1 MNVRQCTTWRRKFA
15 IFILLGLSGLFCL
28 VGPALGA
35 EEGYPNG
42 PITIYVGDAPGAS
55 SGISAQLFADG
66 AKKYLPK
73 SQPILVAYK
82 PGAATALAADYVLK
96 QPADGY
102 TLLWFSMSLAAKLGK
117 DADQVPFKLEDF
129 MQIGAFLR
137 TPFIMVYNKE
147 KSPAK
152 TLDDFIALAKK
163 KPGEISYGN
172 TGIGASTHVCGE
184 LFQKRAGIKLNQIPF
199 NGAAPALTAL
209 MGGHTDSVITTL
221 ASAAPNLQPGG
232 LLGLMATLSADRL
245 KAYPEAPTFMEKGIE
260 MDRDFFLSLS
270 APKGTPPA
278 VLKILQEVL
287 RKTADDPIVSSSIEK
302 MGYMPAN
309 WTPEQ
314 TTKKFKEEFDASKE
328 IFAKTGK

>member
-1 MNVRQCTTWRRKFA
+1 MNARQCMWRSKFA
-15 IFILLGLSGLFCL
+15 IFILLGLGGLFC
-28 VGPALGA
+28 VAGQALGA
-35 EEGYPNG
+35 GEGYPNS

-66 AKKYLPK
+66 SKKYFPK
-73 SQPILVAYK
+73 PQPILVAYK

-102 TLLWFSMSLAAKLGK
+102 TLLLFSMSLAAKMGK

-129 MQIGAFLR
+129 AQIGAFVS

-152 TLDDFIALAKK
+152 TLDEFIALAKK
-163 KPGEISYGN
+163 KPGELSVGN

-184 LFQKRAGIKLNQIPF
+184 LFQQRAKIKLNQIPF

-209 MGGHTDSVITTL
+209 MGGHVDSVLTTL

-232 LLGLMATLSADRL
+232 TLGLMATLGAERL
-245 KAYPEAPTFMEKGIE
+245 KGYPDAPTFKEKGIE
-260 MDRDFFLSLS
+260 MDRDFFISL
-270 APKGTPPA
+270 AVPKTTPPA
-278 VLKILQEVL
+278 VLKILQQVL
-287 RKTADDPIVSSSIEK
+287 RKTADDPMVKSGIEK
-302 MGYMPAN
+302 MGYLPAN
-309 WTPEQ
+309 WTPEV
-314 TTKKFKEEFDASKE
+314 TTQKFKEEVDASRD
-328 IFAKTGK
+328 IFSKAGK